1 MTKNNKNGG
10 NVRTVD
16 PKEYLAERRRNK
28 AYWGERTKLRNTRM
42 IDEAEATARELKKG
56 YAAAEVLIEQEVR
69 NIYRGFENAFD
80 LSHAEAKRLID
91 AAKSETPSKALLDSI
106 NRISD
111 PEKRREMQAL
121 VSAPAYKWRI
131 DRLDKIQKQAK
142 ELSTRLYNAELR
154 TDLRFLASQMD
165 EAYKHTIFDIQQG
178 TGVSG
183 AFDILPESR
192 IKQVLNTR
200 WRGKHFSNRI
210 WGNTQNL
217 VTELRQNMLESFM
230 TGESEQDAAARIQE
244 RFSVAEFEARRLI
257 RTESTYVCGQAELEG
272 YRNSAVERYE
282 FASLD
287 DDRRSKICERLDGKT
302 FPISKA
308 KPGINYPPMHPFCRS
323 STLPVL
329 PDEEDLDKEW
339 DDFIAEYVPEDL
351 TFEEWLDGLEPAGDG
366 KLEFKLKKED
376 SAFSWTNL
384 PDNAVER
391 VRILDKLIT
400 DETKKAS
407 SFNGKVVI
415 NDNTRYLGTA
425 NYDGSI
431 TLNSKSSRKTEIH
444 ELLHQHSEGGDNRVF
459 VSIFK
464 NIEEGTVEL
473 LAQEICKAKGIPIGK
488 FEYSY
493 VTYVDALRQIK
504 ELSEQYVSDYDF
516 ALEIFRVP
524 LDKRAAFLKDMMKSI
539 PKSNVKDFKK
549 ALKNLGVK

>member
-1 MTKNNKNGG
+1 MKNNKNGG

-16 PKEYLAERRRNK
+16 PKKYLAERRRNK
-28 AYWGERTKLRNTRM
+28 AYWGKRAKQRNTRM

-56 YAAAEVLIEQEVR
+56 YAAAETLIEQEVR
-69 NIYRGFENAFD
+69 NIYRGFENAFS

-91 AAKSETPSKALLDSI
+91 TAKSETPSKALLDSI
-106 NRISD
+106 NRIAD
-111 PEKRREMQAL
+111 PDKRREMQAL

-142 ELSTRLYNAELR
+142 ELSARLYNAELR
-154 TDLRFLASQMD
+154 TDLRFLAAQMD

-178 TGVSG
+178 TGGSG
-183 AFDILPESR
+183 AFEVLPESR
-192 IKQVLNTR
+192 IKQVLNTK
-200 WRGKHFSNRI
+200 WRGEHFSRRI

-244 RFSVAEFEARRLI
+244 RFGVAEFEARRLI

-400 DETKKAS
+400 DEIKKAS

-549 ALKNLGVK
+549 ALKILGVK